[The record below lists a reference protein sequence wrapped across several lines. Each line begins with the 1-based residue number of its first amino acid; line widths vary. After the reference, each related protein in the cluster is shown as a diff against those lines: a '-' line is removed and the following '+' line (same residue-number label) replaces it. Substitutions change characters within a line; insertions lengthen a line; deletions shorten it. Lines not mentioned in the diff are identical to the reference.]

1 MNYIEI
7 QNVSTAVG
15 QPDSQQFQQWVD
27 AALSDYV
34 QDTELLIRIVD
45 EPEIAALNHQYRQKS
60 GSTNILSFP
69 FETPEIAREDYD
81 FLGDLIICAPV
92 VEREALEQHKVLHDH
107 WAHMLIHGVLHLLG
121 YDHRD
126 DDEAKIMEEKEISI
140 LQTFHIN
147 NPYR

>member
-7 QNVSTAVG
+7 QNVFASAG
-15 QPDSQQFQQWVD
+15 QPDIQQFQQWVD
-27 AALSDYV
+27 AALSDYS

-45 EPEIAALNHQYRQKS
+45 EPEIAALNNQYRQKS

-69 FETPEIAREDYD
+69 FETPEIAQEDYD

-92 VEREALEQHKVLHDH
+92 VEREALEQHKAVHDH
-107 WAHMLIHGVLHLLG
+107 WAHMLVHGVLHLLG
-121 YDHRD
+121 YDHMD
-126 DDEAKIMEEKEISI
+126 DDEAQIMEEKEITI
-140 LQTFHIN
+140 LQTLHIN